1 MVFNRDKKKESIFRQ
16 ESLERLSSPE
26 RLDTL
31 MHVISSKDW
40 VALIVLGSLLVGGTI
55 WSIVARI
62 PITVEGRGIFIQ
74 PRQIVDFQSSIGGQ
88 IKILNVK
95 NEQCVKKD
103 DIIATIE
110 PAELNKQLQLAREKL
125 TQIKAQVQDAS
136 LLSQQRIQIEKNT
149 INNNRISLEQR
160 LNDTRTLAPMLRDK
174 EISAISQQRQSLQQR
189 LNDANTLVPVMQS
202 RFQQRQKL
210 ANEGV
215 LSKDTLLQ
223 AEQEY
228 VQARQT
234 VADIQAQ
241 LKQLEAQNSN
251 IERQYLEQMRSM
263 SDIQVQLGELN
274 TRAKR
279 IDQESVETTNQR
291 TREIQEVTREI
302 ERLEQQIK
310 QNSQILSP
318 QDGCILELT
327 ATPGQVVQ
335 PGMKLGTFRVGKDE
349 EPTIGIAYFSIK
361 EGKKIKPKMPIFVTP
376 DTVQRERFGG
386 IVGEITNVSSLPVT
400 KEGALSVIGHPELV
414 RNLIG
419 ETGAAIEITANL
431 KTDPN
436 TISGY
441 KWSSSKG
448 PESKITPGTTA
459 TVRVTIE
466 QRSPI
471 TFVLPFLREL
481 AGMK

>member
-1 MVFNRDKKKESIFRQ
+1 MVFNRDKKKESLFRQ

-31 MHVISSKDW
+31 MHVISPKDW
-40 VALIVLGSLLVGGTI
+40 VALIVFGSLIVGGTI
-55 WSIVARI
+55 WSIVAKI
-62 PITVEGRGIFIQ
+62 PITVDGRGIFIQ
-74 PRQIVDFQSSIGGQ
+74 PRKIVDIQSNIGGQ
-88 IKILNVK
+88 IKFVNVRSD
-95 NEQCVKKD
+95 QCVKKD
-103 DIIATIE
+103 DVIATIE
-110 PAELNKQLQLAREKL
+110 PAELNKQLQLSREKL
-125 TQIKAQVQDAS
+125 TQIKGQAQDAS

-160 LNDTRTLAPMLRDK
+160 LNDTRTLAPMLREK
-174 EISAISQQRQSLQQR
+174 EINAINQQRQSLQQR
-189 LNDANTLVPVMQS
+189 LNDAQTLVPVMRT
-202 RFQQRQKL
+202 RFEQRQKL

-234 VADIQAQ
+234 VADIQTQ
-241 LKQLEAQNSN
+241 LKQLESQNSN
-251 IERQYLEQMRSM
+251 TERQYLEQMRSM

-279 IDQESVETTNQR
+279 IDQESVETNNQR
-291 TREIQEVTREI
+291 TKEIQEVSREI
-302 ERLEQQIK
+302 EKLEQQIK

-318 QDGCILELT
+318 QDGCLVELT
-327 ATPGQVVQ
+327 AIPGQVVQ
-335 PGMKLGTFRVGKDE
+335 PGMKLATFRVGTDE
-349 EPTIGIAYFSIK
+349 EKTLGIAYFPIK
-361 EGKKIKPKMPIFVTP
+361 DGKKIKAKMPISITP

-386 IVGEITNVSSLPVT
+386 ILGEVTNVSSLPVT
-400 KEGALSVIGHPELV
+400 KEGAMSVIGHPELV
-414 RNLIG
+414 KNLIG
-419 ETGAAIEITANL
+419 DTGAVIEITTNFQ
-431 KTDPN
+431 TDPN
-436 TISGY
+436 TFSGY

-466 QRSPI
+466 ERAPI